1 MSKLILA
8 AMMLAACAAQAAP
21 ASDLEQLFEAGQYRQ
36 FFARANP
43 LAEKGDPTALFL
55 LGKAHHLGKGT
66 EVDTASARGFYSRAA
81 QSDHPRALH
90 NLGLIMLEQ
99 ERSPTEAIP
108 LFEQALKRGLTT
120 PTLSNLGRA
129 HKSMCVDT
137 SSEASCTTAAGIFTD
152 LWEKNKDTFALD
164 EAVVVF
170 ASMCFSSG
178 SRQVPPTPECKRAMQ
193 WAEKGA
199 ALGLGRSAYNRGA
212 IEVDAQ
218 RHAAAMPWFRLAT
231 DKGEGLG
238 AYSIGKMYEDGL
250 GVSKNQ
256 AEMLAWFKRGA
267 VLKNA
272 YAVERMTDYWH
283 EQVRVA
289 PDQTA
294 IRAAAAELAKLKGA
308 DYVSSQAQERIRT
321 MDTLAANVRTMPALA
336 KKDIDPII
344 CQLTSG
350 EYGLDWWIVP
360 MAPGKD
366 GNEEQNRLTRGTVD
380 AKGCVTISAAGL
392 AAVRK
397 HMALGKTPVLHWPG
411 QGRLLSLV
419 PGPGGKLT
427 FLAETTQYQE

>member
-1 MSKLILA
+1 MFTQLLA
-8 AMMLAACAAQAAP
+8 ALMLAACAGQAGA
-21 ASDLEQLFEAGQYRQ
+21 ASDLEQLFDAGQYQQ
-36 FFARANP
+36 FFARAEP
-43 LAEKGDPTALFL
+43 LAEKGDPHALFL
-55 LGKAHHLGKGT
+55 LGKAHHLGKGR
-66 EVDTASARGFYSRAA
+66 EVDTDAARGFYSRAA
-81 QSDHPRALH
+81 ESEHPRALH

-99 ERSPTEAIP
+99 EHRPTEAIP
-108 LFEQALKRGLTT
+108 LFEQALKRGLKT

-129 HKSMCVDT
+129 HKSLCVDY
-137 SSEASCTTAAGIFTD
+137 SSEASCAAAAGIFTD
-152 LWEKNKDTFALD
+152 LWEKNKDSFALD

-170 ASMCFSSG
+170 TSMCFSSG
-178 SRQVPPTPECKRAMQ
+178 SSQTPPTPECRRAMQ

-212 IEVDAQ
+212 IELDGK
-218 RHAAAMPWFRLAT
+218 RHAAALPWFRLAT
-231 DKGEGLG
+231 EKGEGLG

-250 GVSKNQ
+250 GVPKNA

-272 YAVERMTDYWH
+272 YAVGRMTDYWH
-283 EQVRVA
+283 EQVRLA
-289 PDQTA
+289 PDQAA

-308 DYVSSQAQERIRT
+308 DYVSVQAQARIKT
-321 MDTLAANVRTMPALA
+321 MDTLAANVRIMPPLA
-336 KKDIDPII
+336 NRDIHPII

-366 GNEEQNRLTRGTVD
+366 GNDEQNRLARGKVD
-380 AKGCVTISAAGL
+380 AKGCVTISGAGL

-419 PGPGGKLT
+419 PGPGGKLK
-427 FLAETTQYQE
+427 FLAEITEYQE